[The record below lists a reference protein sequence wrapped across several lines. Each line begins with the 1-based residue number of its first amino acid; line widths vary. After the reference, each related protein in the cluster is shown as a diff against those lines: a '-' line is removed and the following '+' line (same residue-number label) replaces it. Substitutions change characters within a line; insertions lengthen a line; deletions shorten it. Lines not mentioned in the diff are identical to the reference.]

1 MKNPLQDKEFLYN
14 LNQDRHKEI
23 YAKIISLSFD
33 EKPLEQIEGRVTSGS
48 INIDGTSTVRR
59 TCNLTLIA
67 KDVNIT
73 DFYWGVSNKFTL
85 EIGLKNNINKE
96 YPNIIWFKQGIYVIT
111 SFNSS
116 LTNSNYTISIN
127 GKDKMCLLN
136 GEIGGSLPS
145 SIDFGKIDNYE
156 DTYTEVKIKDCTQY
170 VANKYY
176 IYEDGKYKI
185 SLNEFN
191 EKTKYYTK
199 DTLLKQDSLKLKD
212 IIKEAV
218 HEYGKELYHNI
229 IINDLD
235 NYGLELLEYRGDKP
249 LYLLYDEDAHIYT
262 QMVIDEDFPIY
273 IETSSE
279 KYDYEPVENL
289 SIETFYS
296 NPEEY
301 WVKSEESEDFY
312 YQVSQYNEELTYY
325 TRSYIAPTVDEE
337 AKQIK
342 DIPVFN
348 NAIDDFNDSRTIF
361 YLDTDILDEE
371 TGKRDK
377 SRWSAT
383 KVEYGATAGYR
394 TTDLTYPGDL
404 ISSVGESLTS
414 ILDKIKN
421 TIGAFEY
428 FYDIDGR
435 FIFQAKKIYS
445 QNSWN
450 TLVNADDNIFARDAV
465 EESPYSYSFEDVNLI
480 QQFQNTPAINNV
492 KNDYS
497 IWGTRKGISGA
508 EIPIHAR
515 YAIHNKPVYYH
526 SYDGNTYTT
535 LEMNEV
541 IKMPNRQKNPD
552 GLNDDWW
559 NIFDWAEYYK
569 ALTGEYPTS
578 YIGQYCKETTKL
590 DLNAI
595 FPPGYTWNINRP
607 VFLFDVNKDGTLG
620 YIGHNPIRDDQL
632 PENSCWHTYSYFL
645 DLSKNGNLAYIY
657 KPKIPTNVNINYK
670 KVDWR
675 EIIYQMALDYF
686 KHGQE
691 KDFLYN
697 VQNNN
702 LKMDGLSSY
711 YPEGETGYE
720 AFYTDIQGFWR
731 QLYDPNPDIIY
742 DTEGGY
748 YSEEKFYKVK
758 ELTNEELK
766 TSGDIY
772 YYYDSTLDEY
782 IIAKNLSYKQCTE
795 DSSFIASNTYYI
807 KKNQN
812 AYEKVENLTE
822 DIFNNNK
829 SNYYYQIDYYSK
841 NKELA
846 LGSSYRVKTVWNPF
860 KEKDTFTCD
869 YYLKGDTETDD
880 YSATKYYWNKN
891 VVLAPEQ
898 LNFWIDFYDGNDSL
912 MQYSIATI
920 GDRPKVV
927 NDSKITSIYFRNVP
941 QVIFTNGQ
949 DYNGLDIK
957 TGYTY
962 IWLDKSMQD
971 LFSISAQGKS
981 AEEEMNELFN
991 NYSYCSEGVTITAVP
1006 IYNLE
1011 PNTLIYIYNEENKIN
1026 GKYQVNRIT
1035 IPLNYNGM
1043 MSITATKIIEQ
1054 VY

>member
-96 YPNIIWFKQGIYVIT
+96 YPDIIWFKQGIYVIT

-145 SIDFGKIDNYE
+145 SIDFGKIDIYE
-156 DTYTEVKIKDCTQY
+156 DTYTEVQIKDYTQY

-176 IYEDGKYKI
+176 IYENGEYKL
-185 SLNEFN
+185 SLSEFN
-191 EKTKYYTK
+191 EKIKYYTK

-262 QMVIDEDFPIY
+262 QMVIDEDF
-273 IETSSE
+273 
-279 KYDYEPVENL
+279 
-289 SIETFYS
+289 SIGNGYTIS
-296 NPEEY
+296 TCP
-301 WVKSEESEDFY
+301 
-312 YQVSQYNEELTYY
+312 QY
-325 TRSYIAPTVDEE
+325 
-337 AKQIK
+337 
-342 DIPVFN
+342 N
-348 NAIDDFNDSRTIF
+348 NAIDSLNDGRYIF
-361 YLDTDILDEE
+361 TLED
-371 TGKRDK
+371 GKK
-377 SRWSAT
+377 YSAT

-394 TTDLTYPGDL
+394 TTDLIYPGDL

-450 TLVNADDNIFARDAV
+450 TLVNADNNIFARDAI

-497 IWGTRKGISGA
+497 IWGTRKGITGA

-526 SYDGNTYTT
+526 SYDGNIYTT

-541 IKMPNRQKNPD
+541 IKMPVRQKSPE
-552 GLNDDWW
+552 GLDDNWW

-620 YIGHNPIRDDQL
+620 YIGHNPIRDGQL

-645 DLSKNGNLAYIY
+645 DLATGGNLAYIY

-691 KDFLYN
+691 EDFLYQ

-748 YSEEKFYKVK
+748 YSEEK
-758 ELTNEELK
+758 
-766 TSGDIY
+766 
-772 YYYDSTLDEY
+772 EY
-782 IIAKNLSYKQCTE
+782 E
-795 DSSFIASNTYYI
+795 PDGVTYRI
-807 KKNQN
+807 
-812 AYEKVENLTE
+812 
-822 DIFNNNK
+822 
-829 SNYYYQIDYYSK
+829 
-841 NKELA
+841 
-846 LGSSYRVKTVWNPF
+846 KTVWNPF

-869 YYLKGDTETDD
+869 YYLKGENETDD

-912 MQYSIATI
+912 MQYSIAAI

-941 QVIFTNGQ
+941 QVIFTTGQ

>member
-1 MKNPLQDKEFLYN
+1 MKNPLQDKDFLYN
-14 LNQDRHKEI
+14 LNQDRYKEI

-33 EKPLEQIEGRVTSGS
+33 EKPLEQIEGRVSSGS

-85 EIGLKNNINKE
+85 EIGLKNNINKD

-145 SIDFGKIDNYE
+145 SIDFGKIDIYE
-156 DTYTEVKIKDCTQY
+156 DTYSEVQIKDYTQY

-176 IYEDGKYKI
+176 IYENGEYKI

-191 EKTKYYTK
+191 ENIKYYTK
-199 DTLLKQDSLKLKD
+199 DILLKQDSLKLKD

-229 IINDLD
+229 VINDLD

-249 LYLLYDEDAHIYT
+249 LYLLYDETAQIYT
-262 QMVIDEDFPIY
+262 QMVIDEDF
-273 IETSSE
+273 
-279 KYDYEPVENL
+279 
-289 SIETFYS
+289 SIGNGYTIS
-296 NPEEY
+296 TCP
-301 WVKSEESEDFY
+301 
-312 YQVSQYNEELTYY
+312 QY
-325 TRSYIAPTVDEE
+325 
-337 AKQIK
+337 
-342 DIPVFN
+342 N
-348 NAIDDFNDSRTIF
+348 NAIDSLNDGRYIF
-361 YLDTDILDEE
+361 TLED
-371 TGKRDK
+371 GKK
-377 SRWSAT
+377 YSAT
-383 KVEYGATAGYR
+383 KVEYGTTAGYR
-394 TTDLTYPGDL
+394 TTDLVYPGDL

-450 TLVNADDNIFARDAV
+450 TLVNADNNIFARDAV

-497 IWGTRKGISGA
+497 IWGTRKSITGA

-515 YAIHNKPVYYH
+515 YAIHNKPIYYH
-526 SYDGNTYTT
+526 SYDGNIYTT
-535 LEMNEV
+535 LEMNE
-541 IKMPNRQKNPD
+541 I
-552 GLNDDWW
+552 
-559 NIFDWAEYYK
+559 I
-569 ALTGEYPTS
+569 
-578 YIGQYCKETTKL
+578 
-590 DLNAI
+590 
-595 FPPGYTWNINRP
+595 
-607 VFLFDVNKDGTLG
+607 
-620 YIGHNPIRDDQL
+620 
-632 PENSCWHTYSYFL
+632 
-645 DLSKNGNLAYIY
+645 
-657 KPKIPTNVNINYK
+657 KIPDIDVHYK

-691 KDFLYN
+691 EDFLYN
-697 VQNNN
+697 IQNNN
-702 LKMDGLSSY
+702 LKTDGLSSY

-748 YSEEKFYKVK
+748 YSEEK
-758 ELTNEELK
+758 
-766 TSGDIY
+766 
-772 YYYDSTLDEY
+772 EY
-782 IIAKNLSYKQCTE
+782 EPDGI
-795 DSSFIASNTYYI
+795 TYRI
-807 KKNQN
+807 
-812 AYEKVENLTE
+812 
-822 DIFNNNK
+822 
-829 SNYYYQIDYYSK
+829 
-841 NKELA
+841 
-846 LGSSYRVKTVWNPF
+846 KTVWNPF

-869 YYLKGDTETDD
+869 YYLKGENETDD

-912 MQYSIATI
+912 MQYSIAAI

-949 DYNGLDIK
+949 DYNSLDIK

-991 NYSYCSEGVTITAVP
+991 NYSYCSESVTITAVP
-1006 IYNLE
+1006 IYHLE
-1011 PNTLIYIYNEENKIN
+1011 PNTLVYIYNEENKIN

>member
-1 MKNPLQDKEFLYN
+1 MKNPLQDKDFLYN

-33 EKPLEQIEGRVTSGS
+33 ENPLEQIEGRVTSGS

-116 LTNSNYTISIN
+116 LTNNNYTISIN

-145 SIDFGKIDNYE
+145 SIDFGKIDVYE
-156 DTYTEVKIKDCTQY
+156 DTYTEVQIKDYTQY

-176 IYEDGKYKI
+176 IYENGEYKI
-185 SLNEFN
+185 SLSEFN

-199 DTLLKQDSLKLKD
+199 DVLLKQDSLKLKD

-249 LYLLYDEDAHIYT
+249 LYLLYDEDAQIYT
-262 QMVIDEDFPIY
+262 QMIIDENF
-273 IETSSE
+273 
-279 KYDYEPVENL
+279 
-289 SIETFYS
+289 SIGNGYTIS
-296 NPEEY
+296 TCP
-301 WVKSEESEDFY
+301 
-312 YQVSQYNEELTYY
+312 QY
-325 TRSYIAPTVDEE
+325 
-337 AKQIK
+337 
-342 DIPVFN
+342 N
-348 NAIDDFNDSRTIF
+348 NAIDSLNDGRYIF
-361 YLDTDILDEE
+361 TLED
-371 TGKRDK
+371 GKDY
-377 SRWSAT
+377 SAT
-383 KVEYGATAGYR
+383 KVEYGTTAGYR
-394 TTDLTYPGDL
+394 TTDLVYPGDL

-450 TLVNADDNIFARDAV
+450 TLVNEDNNIFARDAV

-480 QQFQNTPAINNV
+480 QQFQNTPAINNI

-497 IWGTRKGISGA
+497 IWGTRKGVSGA

-541 IKMPNRQKNPD
+541 IKMPNRQKNPN
-552 GLNDDWW
+552 GLNNDWW

-569 ALTGEYPTS
+569 ALTGEYPTGS
-578 YIGQYCKETTKL
+578 IGRYCKETTKL
-590 DLNAI
+590 DLNSI
-595 FPPGYTWNINRP
+595 FPPGSWWNMDRP

-620 YIGHNPIRDDQL
+620 FVGHNPISDLWL
-632 PENSCWHTYSYFL
+632 PEQSCGHTYSYFL
-645 DLSKNGNLAYIY
+645 DLAKDGNLAYIY
-657 KPKIPTNVNINYK
+657 KPKIPTDVNINYK

-691 KDFLYN
+691 EDFLYQ

-731 QLYDPNPDIIY
+731 QLYNPNPDIIH

-748 YSEEKFYKVK
+748 YSEEK
-758 ELTNEELK
+758 
-766 TSGDIY
+766 
-772 YYYDSTLDEY
+772 EY
-782 IIAKNLSYKQCTE
+782 EPDGIT
-795 DSSFIASNTYYI
+795 
-807 KKNQN
+807 
-812 AYEKVENLTE
+812 
-822 DIFNNNK
+822 
-829 SNYYYQIDYYSK
+829 
-841 NKELA
+841 
-846 LGSSYRVKTVWNPF
+846 YRVKTVWNPF

-880 YSATKYYWNKN
+880 YSAVKYYWNKN
-891 VVLAPEQ
+891 VILAPEQ

-912 MQYSIATI
+912 MQYSIAAI

-941 QVIFTNGQ
+941 QVIFTNGK

-1011 PNTLIYIYNEENKIN
+1011 PNTLVYIYNEENKIN

>member
-1 MKNPLQDKEFLYN
+1 MKNPFQDKEFLYN

-85 EIGLKNNINKE
+85 EIGLKNNINEE

-145 SIDFGKIDNYE
+145 SIDFGKIDIYE
-156 DTYTEVKIKDCTQY
+156 DTYTEVQIKDYTQY

-176 IYEDGKYKI
+176 IYENGEYKI
-185 SLNEFN
+185 SLNQFN

-199 DTLLKQDSLKLKD
+199 DILLKQDSLKLKD

-229 IINDLD
+229 VINDLD

-249 LYLLYDEDAHIYT
+249 LYLLYDEAAQIYT
-262 QMVIDEDFPIY
+262 QMVIDEDF
-273 IETSSE
+273 
-279 KYDYEPVENL
+279 
-289 SIETFYS
+289 SIGNGYTIS
-296 NPEEY
+296 TCP
-301 WVKSEESEDFY
+301 
-312 YQVSQYNEELTYY
+312 QY
-325 TRSYIAPTVDEE
+325 
-337 AKQIK
+337 
-342 DIPVFN
+342 N
-348 NAIDDFNDSRTIF
+348 NAIDSLNDGRYIF
-361 YLDTDILDEE
+361 TLED
-371 TGKRDK
+371 GKK
-377 SRWSAT
+377 YSAT

-421 TIGAFEY
+421 IIGAFEY

-450 TLVNADDNIFARDAV
+450 TLVNTDDNIFARDV
-465 EESPYSYSFEDVNLI
+465 IEESPYSYSFEDVNLI

-492 KNDYS
+492 RNDYS
-497 IWGTRKGISGA
+497 IWGTRKGVTGA

-526 SYDGNTYTT
+526 GYDGNTYTT

-541 IKMPNRQKNPD
+541 IKMPSRQKNPD

-569 ALTGEYPTS
+569 ALTGEYPAGH
-578 YIGQYCKETTKL
+578 IGQYCKETTKL

-595 FPPGYTWNINRP
+595 FPPGNRWDINRP

-620 YIGHNPIRDDQL
+620 YIGHNPWEDGRL
-632 PENSCWHTYSYFL
+632 PEDSCWHLYSYFL
-645 DLSKNGNLAYIY
+645 DLAKDGNLAYIY
-657 KPKIPTNVNINYK
+657 KPKIPAYVNINYK

-691 KDFLYN
+691 EDFLYQ

-731 QLYDPNPDIIY
+731 QLYDPNPEIIY

-822 DIFNNNK
+822 DIFNTNK
-829 SNYYYQIDYYSK
+829 TNYYYQIDYYTK
-841 NKELA
+841 DKTLA
-846 LGSSYRVKTVWNPF
+846 LDNSYHIKEVWNPF

-869 YYLKGDTETDD
+869 YYLKGENETDD
-880 YSATKYYWNKN
+880 YSAVKYYWNKN

-912 MQYSIATI
+912 MQYSIAAI

-1011 PNTLIYIYNEENKIN
+1011 PNTLVYIYNEENKIN

>member
-1 MKNPLQDKEFLYN
+1 MKNPFQDKEFLYN

-33 EKPLEQIEGRVTSGS
+33 EKPQEQIEGRVTSGS

-96 YPNIIWFKQGIYVIT
+96 YPTIIWFKQGIYVIT

-145 SIDFGKIDNYE
+145 SIDFGKIDIYE
-156 DTYTEVKIKDCTQY
+156 DTYTEVQIKDYTQY

-176 IYEDGKYKI
+176 IYENGEYKI
-185 SLNEFN
+185 SLSQFN

-199 DTLLKQDSLKLKD
+199 DVLLRQDSLKLKD

-249 LYLLYDEDAHIYT
+249 LYLLYDEAAQIYT
-262 QMVIDEDFPIY
+262 QMIIDEDF
-273 IETSSE
+273 
-279 KYDYEPVENL
+279 
-289 SIETFYS
+289 SIGNGYTIS
-296 NPEEY
+296 TCP
-301 WVKSEESEDFY
+301 
-312 YQVSQYNEELTYY
+312 QY
-325 TRSYIAPTVDEE
+325 
-337 AKQIK
+337 
-342 DIPVFN
+342 N
-348 NAIDDFNDSRTIF
+348 NAIDTLNDGRYIF
-361 YLDTDILDEE
+361 TLED
-371 TGKRDK
+371 GKEY
-377 SRWSAT
+377 SAT

-394 TTDLTYPGDL
+394 TTDLIYPGDL

-620 YIGHNPIRDDQL
+620 YIGHNPIRDGQL

-645 DLSKNGNLAYIY
+645 DLATGGNLAYIY

-691 KDFLYN
+691 EDFLYK
-697 VQNNN
+697 VQTNN

-748 YSEEKFYKVK
+748 YSEEK
-758 ELTNEELK
+758 
-766 TSGDIY
+766 
-772 YYYDSTLDEY
+772 EY
-782 IIAKNLSYKQCTE
+782 E
-795 DSSFIASNTYYI
+795 PDGVTYRI
-807 KKNQN
+807 
-812 AYEKVENLTE
+812 
-822 DIFNNNK
+822 
-829 SNYYYQIDYYSK
+829 
-841 NKELA
+841 
-846 LGSSYRVKTVWNPF
+846 KTVWNPF

-880 YSATKYYWNKN
+880 YSTTKYYWNKN

-912 MQYSIATI
+912 MQYSIAAI

-1011 PNTLIYIYNEENKIN
+1011 PNTLVYIYNEENKIN

>member
-1 MKNPLQDKEFLYN
+1 MKNPFQDKEFLYN

-23 YAKIISLSFD
+23 YAKVISLSFD

-48 INIDGTSTVRR
+48 INIDGTSTIRR

-145 SIDFGKIDNYE
+145 SIDFGKIDVYE
-156 DTYTEVKIKDCTQY
+156 DTYSEVQIKDYTQY

-176 IYEDGKYKI
+176 IYENGEYKI

-199 DTLLKQDSLKLKD
+199 DILLKQDSLKLKD

-249 LYLLYDEDAHIYT
+249 LYLLYDEAAQIYT
-262 QMVIDEDFPIY
+262 QMVIDEDF
-273 IETSSE
+273 
-279 KYDYEPVENL
+279 
-289 SIETFYS
+289 SIGNGYTIS
-296 NPEEY
+296 TCP
-301 WVKSEESEDFY
+301 
-312 YQVSQYNEELTYY
+312 QY
-325 TRSYIAPTVDEE
+325 
-337 AKQIK
+337 
-342 DIPVFN
+342 N
-348 NAIDDFNDSRTIF
+348 NAIDSLNDGRYIF
-361 YLDTDILDEE
+361 TLED
-371 TGKRDK
+371 GKQY
-377 SRWSAT
+377 SAT

-450 TLVNADDNIFARDAV
+450 TLVNADDNIFARDAI

-497 IWGTRKGISGA
+497 IWGTRKGITGA

-526 SYDGNTYTT
+526 SYDGNIYTT

-541 IKMPNRQKNPD
+541 IKMPVRQKNPE
-552 GLNDDWW
+552 GLDDNWW

-569 ALTGEYPTS
+569 VLTGDYPADH
-578 YIGQYCKETTKL
+578 IGQYCKETTKL

-595 FPPGYTWNINRP
+595 FPPGNKWNVDRP
-607 VFLFDVNKDGTLG
+607 VFLFDVNKGGTLG
-620 YIGHNPIRDDQL
+620 YIGHNPSRDGQL
-632 PENSCWHTYSYFL
+632 PEDSCWHTYSYFL
-645 DLSKNGNLAYIY
+645 NLAKKGNLAYIY

-691 KDFLYN
+691 EDFLYR

-748 YSEEKFYKVK
+748 YSEEKEYEPDGVTYK
-758 ELTNEELK
+758 
-766 TSGDIY
+766 I
-772 YYYDSTLDEY
+772 
-782 IIAKNLSYKQCTE
+782 
-795 DSSFIASNTYYI
+795 
-807 KKNQN
+807 
-812 AYEKVENLTE
+812 
-822 DIFNNNK
+822 
-829 SNYYYQIDYYSK
+829 
-841 NKELA
+841 
-846 LGSSYRVKTVWNPF
+846 KTVWNPF
-860 KEKDTFTCD
+860 REKDTFTCD
-869 YYLKGDTETDD
+869 YYLKGENETDD

-912 MQYSIATI
+912 MQYSIAAI

-1011 PNTLIYIYNEENKIN
+1011 PNTLVYIYNEENKIN

>member
-136 GEIGGSLPS
+136 GEIGGNLPS
-145 SIDFGKIDNYE
+145 SIDFGKIDIYE
-156 DTYTEVKIKDCTQY
+156 DTYSEAKIKDYTQY

-176 IYEDGKYKI
+176 IYENGEYKI
-185 SLNEFN
+185 SLSEFN
-191 EKTKYYTK
+191 EKIKYYTK

-279 KYDYEPVENL
+279 KYKYEPIEDL
-289 SIETFYS
+289 SMETFYS

-301 WVKSEESEDFY
+301 WVKSEESKDFY
-312 YQVSQYNEELTYY
+312 YQISQYNEELTYY
-325 TRSYIAPTVDEE
+325 IRSYIAPTVSEE

-348 NAIDDFNDSRTIF
+348 NAINDFNDFRTIF

-450 TLVNADDNIFARDAV
+450 TLVNADNNIFARDAI

-497 IWGTRKGISGA
+497 IWGTRKGITGA

-541 IKMPNRQKNPD
+541 IKMPVRQKNPE

-569 ALTGEYPTS
+569 TLTGEYPAS

-595 FPPGYTWNINRP
+595 FPPGNKWDINRP

-620 YIGHNPIRDDQL
+620 YVGHNPLEDGRL
-632 PENSCWHTYSYFL
+632 PEDSCQHLYSYFL
-645 DLSKNGNLAYIY
+645 DLAKNGNLAYIY
-657 KPKIPTNVNINYK
+657 KPKIPAYVNINYK

-691 KDFLYN
+691 EDFLYK
-697 VQNNN
+697 VQTNN

-731 QLYDPNPDIIY
+731 QLYNPNPDIIY

-748 YSEEKFYKVK
+748 YSEEK
-758 ELTNEELK
+758 
-766 TSGDIY
+766 
-772 YYYDSTLDEY
+772 EY
-782 IIAKNLSYKQCTE
+782 E
-795 DSSFIASNTYYI
+795 PDGVTYRI
-807 KKNQN
+807 
-812 AYEKVENLTE
+812 
-822 DIFNNNK
+822 
-829 SNYYYQIDYYSK
+829 
-841 NKELA
+841 
-846 LGSSYRVKTVWNPF
+846 KTVWNPF

-869 YYLKGDTETDD
+869 YYLKGENETDD

-912 MQYSIATI
+912 MQYSIAAI

-1011 PNTLIYIYNEENKIN
+1011 PNTLVYIYNEENKIN

>member
-1 MKNPLQDKEFLYN
+1 MKNPFQDKEFLYN

-33 EKPLEQIEGRVTSGS
+33 EKPQEQIEGRVTSGS

-145 SIDFGKIDNYE
+145 SIDFGKIDIYE
-156 DTYTEVKIKDCTQY
+156 DTYTEVQIKDYTQY

-176 IYEDGKYKI
+176 IYENGEYEI

-199 DTLLKQDSLKLKD
+199 DVLLKQDSLKLKD

-249 LYLLYDEDAHIYT
+249 LYLLYDEAAQIYT
-262 QMVIDEDFPIY
+262 QMVIDENF
-273 IETSSE
+273 
-279 KYDYEPVENL
+279 
-289 SIETFYS
+289 SIGNGYTIS
-296 NPEEY
+296 TCP
-301 WVKSEESEDFY
+301 
-312 YQVSQYNEELTYY
+312 QY
-325 TRSYIAPTVDEE
+325 
-337 AKQIK
+337 
-342 DIPVFN
+342 N
-348 NAIDDFNDSRTIF
+348 NAIDTLNDGRYIF
-361 YLDTDILDEE
+361 TLED
-371 TGKRDK
+371 GKEY
-377 SRWSAT
+377 SAT

-691 KDFLYN
+691 EDFLYQ

-748 YSEEKFYKVK
+748 YSEEK
-758 ELTNEELK
+758 
-766 TSGDIY
+766 
-772 YYYDSTLDEY
+772 EY
-782 IIAKNLSYKQCTE
+782 E
-795 DSSFIASNTYYI
+795 PDGVTYRI
-807 KKNQN
+807 
-812 AYEKVENLTE
+812 
-822 DIFNNNK
+822 
-829 SNYYYQIDYYSK
+829 
-841 NKELA
+841 
-846 LGSSYRVKTVWNPF
+846 KTVWNPF

-880 YSATKYYWNKN
+880 YSAVKYYWNKN

-912 MQYSIATI
+912 MQYSIAAI

>member
-145 SIDFGKIDNYE
+145 SIDFGKIDIYE
-156 DTYTEVKIKDCTQY
+156 DTYTEVQIKDYTQY

-176 IYEDGKYKI
+176 IYENGEYKL
-185 SLNEFN
+185 SLSEFN
-191 EKTKYYTK
+191 EKIKYYTK

-262 QMVIDEDFPIY
+262 QMVIDEDF
-273 IETSSE
+273 
-279 KYDYEPVENL
+279 
-289 SIETFYS
+289 SIGNGYTIS
-296 NPEEY
+296 TCP
-301 WVKSEESEDFY
+301 
-312 YQVSQYNEELTYY
+312 QY
-325 TRSYIAPTVDEE
+325 
-337 AKQIK
+337 
-342 DIPVFN
+342 N
-348 NAIDDFNDSRTIF
+348 NAIDSLNDGRYIF
-361 YLDTDILDEE
+361 TLED
-371 TGKRDK
+371 GKK
-377 SRWSAT
+377 YSAT

-394 TTDLTYPGDL
+394 TTDLIYPGDL

-620 YIGHNPIRDDQL
+620 YIGHNPIRDGQL

-645 DLSKNGNLAYIY
+645 DLATGGNLAYIY

-691 KDFLYN
+691 EDFLYN

-731 QLYDPNPDIIY
+731 QLYDPNPNIIY

-748 YSEEKFYKVK
+748 YSEEK
-758 ELTNEELK
+758 
-766 TSGDIY
+766 
-772 YYYDSTLDEY
+772 EY
-782 IIAKNLSYKQCTE
+782 E
-795 DSSFIASNTYYI
+795 PDGVTYRI
-807 KKNQN
+807 
-812 AYEKVENLTE
+812 
-822 DIFNNNK
+822 
-829 SNYYYQIDYYSK
+829 
-841 NKELA
+841 
-846 LGSSYRVKTVWNPF
+846 KTVWNPF

-880 YSATKYYWNKN
+880 YSAVKYYWNKN

-912 MQYSIATI
+912 MQYSIAAI

>member
-1 MKNPLQDKEFLYN
+1 MKNPFQDKDFLYN

-33 EKPLEQIEGRVTSGS
+33 EKPQEQIEGRVTSGS

-136 GEIGGSLPS
+136 GEIGGNLPS
-145 SIDFGKIDNYE
+145 SIDFGKIDIYE
-156 DTYTEVKIKDCTQY
+156 DTYSETKIKDYTQY

-176 IYEDGKYKI
+176 IYENGEYKI
-185 SLNEFN
+185 SLSEFN

-249 LYLLYDEDAHIYT
+249 LYLLYDEDAQIYT
-262 QMVIDEDFPIY
+262 QMVIDEDFSIY
-273 IETSSE
+273 IETSPE
-279 KYDYEPVENL
+279 NYNYEPLENL
-289 SIETFYS
+289 SMETFYS

-301 WVKSEESEDFY
+301 WIKSEELEDFY
-312 YQVSQYNEELTYY
+312 YQIDQYNEELTYY
-325 TRSYIAPTVDEE
+325 TRSYIAPTIDEE
-337 AKQIK
+337 PKQIK

-348 NAIDDFNDSRTIF
+348 NAINDFNDSRTIF
-361 YLDTDILDEE
+361 YLDSDILDEE

-377 SRWSAT
+377 ARWSAT
-383 KVEYGATAGYR
+383 KVEYGTTAGYR

-450 TLVNADDNIFARDAV
+450 TLVNADDNIFARDAI

-497 IWGTRKGISGA
+497 IWGTRKGITGA

-541 IKMPNRQKNPD
+541 IKMPVRQKNPE

-569 ALTGEYPTS
+569 TLTGEYPAS

-595 FPPGYTWNINRP
+595 FPPGNKWDINRP

-620 YIGHNPIRDDQL
+620 YVGHNPWEDGQL
-632 PENSCWHTYSYFL
+632 PEDSCWHLYSYFL
-645 DLSKNGNLAYIY
+645 DLAKNGNLAYIY
-657 KPKIPTNVNINYK
+657 KPKIPAYANIN
-670 KVDWR
+670 
-675 EIIYQMALDYF
+675 
-686 KHGQE
+686 
-691 KDFLYN
+691 
-697 VQNNN
+697 
-702 LKMDGLSSY
+702 
-711 YPEGETGYE
+711 
-720 AFYTDIQGFWR
+720 
-731 QLYDPNPDIIY
+731 
-742 DTEGGY
+742 
-748 YSEEKFYKVK
+748 
-758 ELTNEELK
+758 
-766 TSGDIY
+766 
-772 YYYDSTLDEY
+772 
-782 IIAKNLSYKQCTE
+782 
-795 DSSFIASNTYYI
+795 
-807 KKNQN
+807 
-812 AYEKVENLTE
+812 
-822 DIFNNNK
+822 
-829 SNYYYQIDYYSK
+829 
-841 NKELA
+841 
-846 LGSSYRVKTVWNPF
+846 
-860 KEKDTFTCD
+860 
-869 YYLKGDTETDD
+869 
-880 YSATKYYWNKN
+880 
-891 VVLAPEQ
+891 
-898 LNFWIDFYDGNDSL
+898 
-912 MQYSIATI
+912 
-920 GDRPKVV
+920 
-927 NDSKITSIYFRNVP
+927 
-941 QVIFTNGQ
+941 
-949 DYNGLDIK
+949 
-957 TGYTY
+957 
-962 IWLDKSMQD
+962 
-971 LFSISAQGKS
+971 
-981 AEEEMNELFN
+981 
-991 NYSYCSEGVTITAVP
+991 
-1006 IYNLE
+1006 
-1011 PNTLIYIYNEENKIN
+1011 
-1026 GKYQVNRIT
+1026 
-1035 IPLNYNGM
+1035 
-1043 MSITATKIIEQ
+1043 
-1054 VY
+1054 

>member
-1 MKNPLQDKEFLYN
+1 MKNPFQDKEFLYN

-33 EKPLEQIEGRVTSGS
+33 EKPQEQIEGRVSSGS

-85 EIGLKNNINKE
+85 EIGLKNNINKD
-96 YPNIIWFKQGIYVIT
+96 YPDIIWFKQGIYVIT

-145 SIDFGKIDNYE
+145 SIDFGKIDIYE
-156 DTYTEVKIKDCTQY
+156 DTYTEVQIKDYTQY

-176 IYEDGKYKI
+176 IYENGEYKL

-199 DTLLKQDSLKLKD
+199 DILLRQDSLKLKD

-249 LYLLYDEDAHIYT
+249 LYLLYDEAAQIYT
-262 QMVIDEDFPIY
+262 QMVIDEDF
-273 IETSSE
+273 
-279 KYDYEPVENL
+279 
-289 SIETFYS
+289 SIGDGYTIS
-296 NPEEY
+296 TCP
-301 WVKSEESEDFY
+301 
-312 YQVSQYNEELTYY
+312 QY
-325 TRSYIAPTVDEE
+325 
-337 AKQIK
+337 
-342 DIPVFN
+342 N
-348 NAIDDFNDSRTIF
+348 NAIDSLNDGRYIF
-361 YLDTDILDEE
+361 TLED
-371 TGKRDK
+371 GKEY
-377 SRWSAT
+377 SAT

-450 TLVNADDNIFARDAV
+450 TLVNADNNIFARDAI

-497 IWGTRKGISGA
+497 IWGTRKGITGA

-526 SYDGNTYTT
+526 SYDGNIYTT

-541 IKMPNRQKNPD
+541 IKMPVRQKNPE
-552 GLNDDWW
+552 GLDDNWW

-569 ALTGEYPTS
+569 VLTGDYPADH
-578 YIGQYCKETTKL
+578 IGQYCKETTKL

-645 DLSKNGNLAYIY
+645 DLATGGNLAYIY

-691 KDFLYN
+691 EDFLYQ

-748 YSEEKFYKVK
+748 YSEEK
-758 ELTNEELK
+758 
-766 TSGDIY
+766 
-772 YYYDSTLDEY
+772 EY
-782 IIAKNLSYKQCTE
+782 E
-795 DSSFIASNTYYI
+795 PDGVTYRI
-807 KKNQN
+807 
-812 AYEKVENLTE
+812 
-822 DIFNNNK
+822 
-829 SNYYYQIDYYSK
+829 
-841 NKELA
+841 
-846 LGSSYRVKTVWNPF
+846 KTVWNPF

-869 YYLKGDTETDD
+869 YYLKGENETDD

-912 MQYSIATI
+912 MQYSIAAI

>member
-1 MKNPLQDKEFLYN
+1 MKNPLQDKDFLYN
-14 LNQDRHKEI
+14 LNQDRYKEI

-33 EKPLEQIEGRVTSGS
+33 EKPLEQIEGRVSSGS

-85 EIGLKNNINKE
+85 EIGLKNNINKD

-145 SIDFGKIDNYE
+145 SIDFGKIDIYE
-156 DTYTEVKIKDCTQY
+156 DTYSEVQIKDYTQY

-176 IYEDGKYKI
+176 IYENGEYKI

-191 EKTKYYTK
+191 ENIKYYTK
-199 DTLLKQDSLKLKD
+199 DILLKQDSLKLKD

-229 IINDLD
+229 VINDLD

-249 LYLLYDEDAHIYT
+249 LYLLYDETAQIYT
-262 QMVIDEDFPIY
+262 QMVIDEDF
-273 IETSSE
+273 
-279 KYDYEPVENL
+279 
-289 SIETFYS
+289 SIGNGYTIS
-296 NPEEY
+296 TCP
-301 WVKSEESEDFY
+301 
-312 YQVSQYNEELTYY
+312 QY
-325 TRSYIAPTVDEE
+325 
-337 AKQIK
+337 
-342 DIPVFN
+342 N
-348 NAIDDFNDSRTIF
+348 NAIDSLNDGRYIF
-361 YLDTDILDEE
+361 TLED
-371 TGKRDK
+371 GKK
-377 SRWSAT
+377 YSAT
-383 KVEYGATAGYR
+383 KVEYGTTAGYR
-394 TTDLTYPGDL
+394 TTDLVYPGDL

-450 TLVNADDNIFARDAV
+450 TLVNADNNIFARDAV

-497 IWGTRKGISGA
+497 IWGTRKSITGA

-515 YAIHNKPVYYH
+515 YAIHNKPIYYH
-526 SYDGNTYTT
+526 SYDGNIYTT
-535 LEMNEV
+535 LEMNE
-541 IKMPNRQKNPD
+541 I
-552 GLNDDWW
+552 
-559 NIFDWAEYYK
+559 I
-569 ALTGEYPTS
+569 
-578 YIGQYCKETTKL
+578 
-590 DLNAI
+590 
-595 FPPGYTWNINRP
+595 
-607 VFLFDVNKDGTLG
+607 
-620 YIGHNPIRDDQL
+620 
-632 PENSCWHTYSYFL
+632 
-645 DLSKNGNLAYIY
+645 
-657 KPKIPTNVNINYK
+657 KIPDIDVHYK

-691 KDFLYN
+691 EDFLYN

-702 LKMDGLSSY
+702 LKTDGLSSY

-748 YSEEKFYKVK
+748 YSEEK
-758 ELTNEELK
+758 
-766 TSGDIY
+766 
-772 YYYDSTLDEY
+772 EY
-782 IIAKNLSYKQCTE
+782 EPDGI
-795 DSSFIASNTYYI
+795 TYRI
-807 KKNQN
+807 
-812 AYEKVENLTE
+812 
-822 DIFNNNK
+822 
-829 SNYYYQIDYYSK
+829 
-841 NKELA
+841 
-846 LGSSYRVKTVWNPF
+846 KTVWNPF
-860 KEKDTFTCD
+860 REKDTFTCD
-869 YYLKGDTETDD
+869 YYLKGENETDD

-912 MQYSIATI
+912 MQYSIAAI

-1011 PNTLIYIYNEENKIN
+1011 PNTLVYIYNEENKIN

-1043 MSITATKIIEQ
+1043 MSITATKIMEQ
-1054 VY
+1054 IY

>member
-145 SIDFGKIDNYE
+145 SIDFGKIDIYE
-156 DTYTEVKIKDCTQY
+156 DTYTEVQIKDYTQY

-176 IYEDGKYKI
+176 IYENGEYKL
-185 SLNEFN
+185 SLSEFN

-199 DTLLKQDSLKLKD
+199 DILLRQDSLKLKD

-249 LYLLYDEDAHIYT
+249 LYLLYDEAAQIYT
-262 QMVIDEDFPIY
+262 QMIIDEDF
-273 IETSSE
+273 
-279 KYDYEPVENL
+279 
-289 SIETFYS
+289 SIGNGYTIS
-296 NPEEY
+296 TCP
-301 WVKSEESEDFY
+301 
-312 YQVSQYNEELTYY
+312 QY
-325 TRSYIAPTVDEE
+325 
-337 AKQIK
+337 
-342 DIPVFN
+342 N
-348 NAIDDFNDSRTIF
+348 NAIDTLNDGRYIF
-361 YLDTDILDEE
+361 TLED
-371 TGKRDK
+371 GKEY
-377 SRWSAT
+377 SAT

-394 TTDLTYPGDL
+394 TTDLIYPGDL

-595 FPPGYTWNINRP
+595 FPTGYTWNINRP

-620 YIGHNPIRDDQL
+620 YIGHNPIRDNQL

-645 DLSKNGNLAYIY
+645 DLATGGNLAYIY

-691 KDFLYN
+691 EDFLYK
-697 VQNNN
+697 VQTNN

-748 YSEEKFYKVK
+748 YSEEK
-758 ELTNEELK
+758 
-766 TSGDIY
+766 
-772 YYYDSTLDEY
+772 EY
-782 IIAKNLSYKQCTE
+782 E
-795 DSSFIASNTYYI
+795 PDGVTYRI
-807 KKNQN
+807 
-812 AYEKVENLTE
+812 
-822 DIFNNNK
+822 
-829 SNYYYQIDYYSK
+829 
-841 NKELA
+841 
-846 LGSSYRVKTVWNPF
+846 KTVWNPF

-912 MQYSIATI
+912 MQYSIAAI

>member
-145 SIDFGKIDNYE
+145 SIDFGKIDIYE
-156 DTYTEVKIKDCTQY
+156 DTYTEVQIKDYTQY
-170 VANKYY
+170 IANKYY
-176 IYEDGKYKI
+176 IYENGEYKL
-185 SLNEFN
+185 SLSEFN

-199 DTLLKQDSLKLKD
+199 DVLLRQDSLKLKD

-262 QMVIDEDFPIY
+262 QMVIDEDF
-273 IETSSE
+273 
-279 KYDYEPVENL
+279 
-289 SIETFYS
+289 SIGNGYTIS
-296 NPEEY
+296 TCP
-301 WVKSEESEDFY
+301 
-312 YQVSQYNEELTYY
+312 QY
-325 TRSYIAPTVDEE
+325 
-337 AKQIK
+337 
-342 DIPVFN
+342 N
-348 NAIDDFNDSRTIF
+348 NAIDTLNDGRYIF
-361 YLDTDILDEE
+361 TLED
-371 TGKRDK
+371 GKDY
-377 SRWSAT
+377 SAT

-394 TTDLTYPGDL
+394 TTDLVYPGDL
-404 ISSVGESLTS
+404 ISSAGESLTS

-450 TLVNADDNIFARDAV
+450 TLVNEDNNIFARDAV

-569 ALTGEYPTS
+569 ALTGEYPAS

-620 YIGHNPIRDDQL
+620 YIGHNPIRDNQL

-645 DLSKNGNLAYIY
+645 DLATGGNLAYIY

-691 KDFLYN
+691 EDFLYK
-697 VQNNN
+697 VQTNN

-748 YSEEKFYKVK
+748 YSEEK
-758 ELTNEELK
+758 
-766 TSGDIY
+766 
-772 YYYDSTLDEY
+772 EY
-782 IIAKNLSYKQCTE
+782 E
-795 DSSFIASNTYYI
+795 PDGVTYRI
-807 KKNQN
+807 
-812 AYEKVENLTE
+812 
-822 DIFNNNK
+822 
-829 SNYYYQIDYYSK
+829 
-841 NKELA
+841 
-846 LGSSYRVKTVWNPF
+846 KTVWNPF

-912 MQYSIATI
+912 MQYSIAAI

>member
-145 SIDFGKIDNYE
+145 SIDFGKIDIYE
-156 DTYTEVKIKDCTQY
+156 DTYSEVQIKDYTQY

-176 IYEDGKYKI
+176 IYENGEYKI
-185 SLNEFN
+185 SLSEFN

-199 DTLLKQDSLKLKD
+199 DVLLRQDSLKLKD

-249 LYLLYDEDAHIYT
+249 LYLLYDEAAQIYT
-262 QMVIDEDFPIY
+262 QMVIDEDF
-273 IETSSE
+273 
-279 KYDYEPVENL
+279 
-289 SIETFYS
+289 SIGNGYTIS
-296 NPEEY
+296 TCP
-301 WVKSEESEDFY
+301 
-312 YQVSQYNEELTYY
+312 QY
-325 TRSYIAPTVDEE
+325 
-337 AKQIK
+337 
-342 DIPVFN
+342 N
-348 NAIDDFNDSRTIF
+348 NAIDSLNDGRYIF
-361 YLDTDILDEE
+361 TLED
-371 TGKRDK
+371 GKK
-377 SRWSAT
+377 YSAT

-394 TTDLTYPGDL
+394 TTDLIYPGDL

-450 TLVNADDNIFARDAV
+450 TLVNEDNNIFARDAV

-497 IWGTRKGISGA
+497 IWGTRKGITGA

-526 SYDGNTYTT
+526 SYDGNIYTT

-541 IKMPNRQKNPD
+541 IKMPVRQKNPE
-552 GLNDDWW
+552 GLDDNWW

-569 ALTGEYPTS
+569 VLTGDYPADH
-578 YIGQYCKETTKL
+578 IGQYCKETTKL

-595 FPPGYTWNINRP
+595 FPPGNTWNINRP

-620 YIGHNPIRDDQL
+620 YIGHNPSRDGKL
-632 PENSCWHTYSYFL
+632 PEDSCWHTYDYFL
-645 DLSKNGNLAYIY
+645 NLAKKGNLAYIY

-691 KDFLYN
+691 EDFLYN

-748 YSEEKFYKVK
+748 YSEEKEYEPDGITYK
-758 ELTNEELK
+758 
-766 TSGDIY
+766 I
-772 YYYDSTLDEY
+772 
-782 IIAKNLSYKQCTE
+782 
-795 DSSFIASNTYYI
+795 
-807 KKNQN
+807 
-812 AYEKVENLTE
+812 
-822 DIFNNNK
+822 
-829 SNYYYQIDYYSK
+829 
-841 NKELA
+841 
-846 LGSSYRVKTVWNPF
+846 KTVWNPF
-860 KEKDTFTCD
+860 IEKDTFTCD
-869 YYLKGDTETDD
+869 YYLKGENETDD

-912 MQYSIATI
+912 MQYSIAAI

-941 QVIFTNGQ
+941 QVIFTTGQ

-991 NYSYCSEGVTITAVP
+991 NYSYCSEGVTITAIP

-1011 PNTLIYIYNEENKIN
+1011 PNTLVYIYNEENKIN

>member
-145 SIDFGKIDNYE
+145 SIDFGKIDIYE
-156 DTYTEVKIKDCTQY
+156 DTYTEVQIKDYTQY

-176 IYEDGKYKI
+176 IYENGEYKL
-185 SLNEFN
+185 SLSEFN

-199 DTLLKQDSLKLKD
+199 DILLRQDSLKLKD

-249 LYLLYDEDAHIYT
+249 LYLLYDEDAQIYT
-262 QMVIDEDFPIY
+262 QMVIDENF
-273 IETSSE
+273 
-279 KYDYEPVENL
+279 
-289 SIETFYS
+289 SIGNGYTIS
-296 NPEEY
+296 TCP
-301 WVKSEESEDFY
+301 
-312 YQVSQYNEELTYY
+312 QY
-325 TRSYIAPTVDEE
+325 
-337 AKQIK
+337 
-342 DIPVFN
+342 N
-348 NAIDDFNDSRTIF
+348 NAIDSLNDGRYIF
-361 YLDTDILDEE
+361 TLED
-371 TGKRDK
+371 GKDY
-377 SRWSAT
+377 SAT

-394 TTDLTYPGDL
+394 TTDLVYPGDL
-404 ISSVGESLTS
+404 ISSAGESLTS

-450 TLVNADDNIFARDAV
+450 TLVNEDNNIFARDAV

-620 YIGHNPIRDDQL
+620 YIGHNPIRDNQL

-645 DLSKNGNLAYIY
+645 DLATGGNLAYIY

-691 KDFLYN
+691 EDFLYK
-697 VQNNN
+697 VQTNN

-748 YSEEKFYKVK
+748 YSEEK
-758 ELTNEELK
+758 
-766 TSGDIY
+766 
-772 YYYDSTLDEY
+772 EY
-782 IIAKNLSYKQCTE
+782 E
-795 DSSFIASNTYYI
+795 PDGVTYRI
-807 KKNQN
+807 
-812 AYEKVENLTE
+812 
-822 DIFNNNK
+822 
-829 SNYYYQIDYYSK
+829 
-841 NKELA
+841 
-846 LGSSYRVKTVWNPF
+846 KTVWNPF

-912 MQYSIATI
+912 MQYSIAAI

>member
-145 SIDFGKIDNYE
+145 SIDFGKIDIYE
-156 DTYTEVKIKDCTQY
+156 DTYSEVQIKDYTQY

-176 IYEDGKYKI
+176 IYENGEYKI

-199 DTLLKQDSLKLKD
+199 DILLKQDSLKLKD

-249 LYLLYDEDAHIYT
+249 LYLLYDEAAQIYT
-262 QMVIDEDFPIY
+262 QMVIDEDF
-273 IETSSE
+273 
-279 KYDYEPVENL
+279 
-289 SIETFYS
+289 SIGNGYTIS
-296 NPEEY
+296 TCP
-301 WVKSEESEDFY
+301 
-312 YQVSQYNEELTYY
+312 QY
-325 TRSYIAPTVDEE
+325 
-337 AKQIK
+337 
-342 DIPVFN
+342 N
-348 NAIDDFNDSRTIF
+348 NAIDSLNDGRYIF
-361 YLDTDILDEE
+361 TLED
-371 TGKRDK
+371 GKEY
-377 SRWSAT
+377 SAT

-450 TLVNADDNIFARDAV
+450 TLVNTDDNIFARDAI

-492 KNDYS
+492 RNDYS
-497 IWGTRKGISGA
+497 IWGTRKGITGA

-541 IKMPNRQKNPD
+541 IKMPVRQKNPE
-552 GLNDDWW
+552 GLDDNWW

-569 ALTGEYPTS
+569 TLTGEYPAS

-595 FPPGYTWNINRP
+595 FPPGNTWNINRP

-620 YIGHNPIRDDQL
+620 YFGHNPLKDGSL
-632 PENSCWHTYSYFL
+632 PEDSCWHTYSYFL
-645 DLSKNGNLAYIY
+645 DLAKDGNLAYIY
-657 KPKIPTNVNINYK
+657 KPKIPANVNINYK

-691 KDFLYN
+691 EDFLYN

-748 YSEEKFYKVK
+748 YSEEK
-758 ELTNEELK
+758 
-766 TSGDIY
+766 
-772 YYYDSTLDEY
+772 EY
-782 IIAKNLSYKQCTE
+782 E
-795 DSSFIASNTYYI
+795 PDGVTYRI
-807 KKNQN
+807 
-812 AYEKVENLTE
+812 
-822 DIFNNNK
+822 
-829 SNYYYQIDYYSK
+829 
-841 NKELA
+841 
-846 LGSSYRVKTVWNPF
+846 KTVWNPF

-912 MQYSIATI
+912 MQYSIAAI

-991 NYSYCSEGVTITAVP
+991 NYSYCSEGVTITVVP

>member
-85 EIGLKNNINKE
+85 EIGLKNNINKD

-145 SIDFGKIDNYE
+145 SIDFGKIDIYE
-156 DTYTEVKIKDCTQY
+156 DTYSEVQIKDYTQY

-176 IYEDGKYKI
+176 IYENGEYKI

-249 LYLLYDEDAHIYT
+249 LYLLYDEAAQIYT
-262 QMVIDEDFPIY
+262 QMVIDEDF
-273 IETSSE
+273 
-279 KYDYEPVENL
+279 
-289 SIETFYS
+289 SIGNGYTIS
-296 NPEEY
+296 TCP
-301 WVKSEESEDFY
+301 
-312 YQVSQYNEELTYY
+312 QY
-325 TRSYIAPTVDEE
+325 
-337 AKQIK
+337 
-342 DIPVFN
+342 N
-348 NAIDDFNDSRTIF
+348 NAIDSLNDGRYIF
-361 YLDTDILDEE
+361 TLED
-371 TGKRDK
+371 GKK
-377 SRWSAT
+377 YSAT

-394 TTDLTYPGDL
+394 TTDLIYPGDL

-450 TLVNADDNIFARDAV
+450 TLVNADDNIFARDAI

-497 IWGTRKGISGA
+497 IWGTRKGITGA

-526 SYDGNTYTT
+526 SYDGNIYTT

-541 IKMPNRQKNPD
+541 IKMPVRQKNPE
-552 GLNDDWW
+552 GLDDNWW

-569 ALTGEYPTS
+569 VLTGDYPADH
-578 YIGQYCKETTKL
+578 IGQYCKETTKL

-595 FPPGYTWNINRP
+595 FPPGNTWNINRP

-620 YIGHNPIRDDQL
+620 YIGHNPSRDGKL
-632 PENSCWHTYSYFL
+632 PEDSCWHTYDYFL
-645 DLSKNGNLAYIY
+645 NLAKKGNLAYIY

-691 KDFLYN
+691 EDFLYN

-731 QLYDPNPDIIY
+731 QLYDPNPNIIY

-748 YSEEKFYKVK
+748 YSEEKEYEPDGVTYK
-758 ELTNEELK
+758 
-766 TSGDIY
+766 I
-772 YYYDSTLDEY
+772 
-782 IIAKNLSYKQCTE
+782 
-795 DSSFIASNTYYI
+795 
-807 KKNQN
+807 
-812 AYEKVENLTE
+812 
-822 DIFNNNK
+822 
-829 SNYYYQIDYYSK
+829 
-841 NKELA
+841 
-846 LGSSYRVKTVWNPF
+846 KTVWNPF
-860 KEKDTFTCD
+860 REKDTFTCD
-869 YYLKGDTETDD
+869 YYLKGENETDD

-912 MQYSIATI
+912 MQYSIAAI

-941 QVIFTNGQ
+941 QVIFTTGQ

-991 NYSYCSEGVTITAVP
+991 NYSYCSEGVTITAIP

-1011 PNTLIYIYNEENKIN
+1011 PNTLVYIYNEENKIN

>member
-96 YPNIIWFKQGIYVIT
+96 YSDIIWFKQGIYVIT

-145 SIDFGKIDNYE
+145 SIDFGKIDIYE
-156 DTYTEVKIKDCTQY
+156 DTYTEVQIKDYTQY

-176 IYEDGKYKI
+176 IYENGEYKL
-185 SLNEFN
+185 SLSEFN

-199 DTLLKQDSLKLKD
+199 DILLRQDSLKLKD
-212 IIKEAV
+212 IIKEAI

-249 LYLLYDEDAHIYT
+249 LYLLYDEAAQIYT
-262 QMVIDEDFPIY
+262 QMIIDEDF
-273 IETSSE
+273 
-279 KYDYEPVENL
+279 
-289 SIETFYS
+289 SIGNGYTIS
-296 NPEEY
+296 TCP
-301 WVKSEESEDFY
+301 
-312 YQVSQYNEELTYY
+312 QY
-325 TRSYIAPTVDEE
+325 
-337 AKQIK
+337 
-342 DIPVFN
+342 N
-348 NAIDDFNDSRTIF
+348 NAIDTLNDGRYIF
-361 YLDTDILDEE
+361 TLED
-371 TGKRDK
+371 GKEY
-377 SRWSAT
+377 SAT

-394 TTDLTYPGDL
+394 TTDLIYPGDL

-595 FPPGYTWNINRP
+595 FPPGYAWNINRP

-691 KDFLYN
+691 EDFLYK
-697 VQNNN
+697 VQTNN

-731 QLYDPNPDIIY
+731 QLYNPNPDIIY

-748 YSEEKFYKVK
+748 YSEEK
-758 ELTNEELK
+758 
-766 TSGDIY
+766 
-772 YYYDSTLDEY
+772 EY
-782 IIAKNLSYKQCTE
+782 E
-795 DSSFIASNTYYI
+795 PDGVTYRI
-807 KKNQN
+807 
-812 AYEKVENLTE
+812 
-822 DIFNNNK
+822 
-829 SNYYYQIDYYSK
+829 
-841 NKELA
+841 
-846 LGSSYRVKTVWNPF
+846 KTVWNPF

-912 MQYSIATI
+912 MQYSIAAI

>member
-1 MKNPLQDKEFLYN
+1 MKNPFQDKEFLYN

-85 EIGLKNNINKE
+85 EIGLKNNISKD

-145 SIDFGKIDNYE
+145 SIDFGKIDIYE
-156 DTYTEVKIKDCTQY
+156 DTYSEVQIKDYTQY

-176 IYEDGKYKI
+176 IYENGEYKI

-199 DTLLKQDSLKLKD
+199 DILLRQDSLKLKD

-249 LYLLYDEDAHIYT
+249 LYLLYDEAAQIYT
-262 QMVIDEDFPIY
+262 QMVIDEDF
-273 IETSSE
+273 
-279 KYDYEPVENL
+279 
-289 SIETFYS
+289 SIGNGYTIS
-296 NPEEY
+296 TCP
-301 WVKSEESEDFY
+301 
-312 YQVSQYNEELTYY
+312 QY
-325 TRSYIAPTVDEE
+325 
-337 AKQIK
+337 
-342 DIPVFN
+342 N
-348 NAIDDFNDSRTIF
+348 NAIDSLNDGRYIF
-361 YLDTDILDEE
+361 TLED
-371 TGKRDK
+371 GKK
-377 SRWSAT
+377 YSAT

-421 TIGAFEY
+421 IIGAFEY

-450 TLVNADDNIFARDAV
+450 TLVNADNNIFARDAI

-497 IWGTRKGISGA
+497 IWGTRKGITGA

-541 IKMPNRQKNPD
+541 IKMPVRQKNPE
-552 GLNDDWW
+552 GLDDNWW

-569 ALTGEYPTS
+569 ALTGEYPAS

-595 FPPGYTWNINRP
+595 FPPGYIWNVNRP

-620 YIGHNPIRDDQL
+620 YIGHNPSKDGQL
-632 PENSCWHTYSYFL
+632 PEDSCWHTYSYFL
-645 DLSKNGNLAYIY
+645 DLAKDGNLAYIY

-691 KDFLYN
+691 EDFLYN

-742 DTEGGY
+742 NTEGGY
-748 YSEEKFYKVK
+748 YSEEK
-758 ELTNEELK
+758 
-766 TSGDIY
+766 
-772 YYYDSTLDEY
+772 EY
-782 IIAKNLSYKQCTE
+782 E
-795 DSSFIASNTYYI
+795 PDGVTYRI
-807 KKNQN
+807 
-812 AYEKVENLTE
+812 
-822 DIFNNNK
+822 
-829 SNYYYQIDYYSK
+829 
-841 NKELA
+841 
-846 LGSSYRVKTVWNPF
+846 KTVWNPF

-912 MQYSIATI
+912 MQYSIAAI

>member
-33 EKPLEQIEGRVTSGS
+33 EKPQEQIEGRVTSGS

-145 SIDFGKIDNYE
+145 SIDFGKIDIYE
-156 DTYTEVKIKDCTQY
+156 DTYSEVQIKDYTQY

-176 IYEDGKYKI
+176 IYENGEYKI

-191 EKTKYYTK
+191 EKIKYYTK
-199 DTLLKQDSLKLKD
+199 DVLLKQDSLKLKD

-249 LYLLYDEDAHIYT
+249 LYLLYDEAAQIYT
-262 QMVIDEDFPIY
+262 QMVIDEDF
-273 IETSSE
+273 
-279 KYDYEPVENL
+279 
-289 SIETFYS
+289 SIGNGYTIS
-296 NPEEY
+296 TCP
-301 WVKSEESEDFY
+301 
-312 YQVSQYNEELTYY
+312 QY
-325 TRSYIAPTVDEE
+325 
-337 AKQIK
+337 
-342 DIPVFN
+342 N
-348 NAIDDFNDSRTIF
+348 NAIDSLNDGRYIF
-361 YLDTDILDEE
+361 TLED
-371 TGKRDK
+371 GKQY
-377 SRWSAT
+377 SAT

-450 TLVNADDNIFARDAV
+450 TLVNADNNIFARDAI

-497 IWGTRKGISGA
+497 IWGTRKGITGA

-526 SYDGNTYTT
+526 SYDGNIYTT

-691 KDFLYN
+691 EDFLYQ

-748 YSEEKFYKVK
+748 YSEEK
-758 ELTNEELK
+758 
-766 TSGDIY
+766 
-772 YYYDSTLDEY
+772 EY
-782 IIAKNLSYKQCTE
+782 E
-795 DSSFIASNTYYI
+795 PDGVTYRI
-807 KKNQN
+807 
-812 AYEKVENLTE
+812 
-822 DIFNNNK
+822 
-829 SNYYYQIDYYSK
+829 
-841 NKELA
+841 
-846 LGSSYRVKTVWNPF
+846 KTVWNPF

-880 YSATKYYWNKN
+880 YSAVKYYWNKN

-912 MQYSIATI
+912 MQYSIAAI

>member
-1 MKNPLQDKEFLYN
+1 MKNPLQDKDFLYN
-14 LNQDRHKEI
+14 LNQDRYKEI

-33 EKPLEQIEGRVTSGS
+33 EKPLEQIEGRVSSGS

-85 EIGLKNNINKE
+85 EIGLKNNINKD

-145 SIDFGKIDNYE
+145 SIDFGKIDIYE
-156 DTYTEVKIKDCTQY
+156 DTYSEVQIKDYTQY

-176 IYEDGKYKI
+176 IYENGEYKI

-191 EKTKYYTK
+191 ENIKYYTK
-199 DTLLKQDSLKLKD
+199 DILLKQDSLKLKD

-229 IINDLD
+229 VINDLD

-249 LYLLYDEDAHIYT
+249 LYLLYDETAQIYT
-262 QMVIDEDFPIY
+262 QMVIDEDF
-273 IETSSE
+273 
-279 KYDYEPVENL
+279 
-289 SIETFYS
+289 SIGNGYTIS
-296 NPEEY
+296 TCP
-301 WVKSEESEDFY
+301 
-312 YQVSQYNEELTYY
+312 QY
-325 TRSYIAPTVDEE
+325 
-337 AKQIK
+337 
-342 DIPVFN
+342 N
-348 NAIDDFNDSRTIF
+348 NAIDSLNDGRYIF
-361 YLDTDILDEE
+361 TLED
-371 TGKRDK
+371 GKK
-377 SRWSAT
+377 YSAT
-383 KVEYGATAGYR
+383 KIEYGTTAGYR
-394 TTDLTYPGDL
+394 TTDLVYPGDL

-450 TLVNADDNIFARDAV
+450 TLVNADNNIFARDAI

-497 IWGTRKGISGA
+497 IWGTRKSITGA

-515 YAIHNKPVYYH
+515 YAIHNKPIYYH
-526 SYDGNTYTT
+526 SYDGNIYTT
-535 LEMNEV
+535 LEMNE
-541 IKMPNRQKNPD
+541 I
-552 GLNDDWW
+552 
-559 NIFDWAEYYK
+559 I
-569 ALTGEYPTS
+569 
-578 YIGQYCKETTKL
+578 
-590 DLNAI
+590 
-595 FPPGYTWNINRP
+595 
-607 VFLFDVNKDGTLG
+607 
-620 YIGHNPIRDDQL
+620 
-632 PENSCWHTYSYFL
+632 
-645 DLSKNGNLAYIY
+645 
-657 KPKIPTNVNINYK
+657 KIPDIDVHYK

-691 KDFLYN
+691 EDFLYN
-697 VQNNN
+697 IQNNN
-702 LKMDGLSSY
+702 LKTDGLSSY

-748 YSEEKFYKVK
+748 YSEEK
-758 ELTNEELK
+758 
-766 TSGDIY
+766 
-772 YYYDSTLDEY
+772 EY
-782 IIAKNLSYKQCTE
+782 EPDGI
-795 DSSFIASNTYYI
+795 TYRI
-807 KKNQN
+807 
-812 AYEKVENLTE
+812 
-822 DIFNNNK
+822 
-829 SNYYYQIDYYSK
+829 
-841 NKELA
+841 
-846 LGSSYRVKTVWNPF
+846 KTVWNPF
-860 KEKDTFTCD
+860 REKDTFTCD
-869 YYLKGDTETDD
+869 YYLKGENETDD

-912 MQYSIATI
+912 MQYSIAAI

-991 NYSYCSEGVTITAVP
+991 NYSYCSESVTITAVP
-1006 IYNLE
+1006 IYHLE
-1011 PNTLIYIYNEENKIN
+1011 PNTLVYIYNKENKIN

-1043 MSITATKIIEQ
+1043 MSITATKIMEQ
-1054 VY
+1054 IY

>member
-1 MKNPLQDKEFLYN
+1 MKNPLQDKDFLYN

-33 EKPLEQIEGRVTSGS
+33 ENPLEQIEGRVTSGS
-48 INIDGTSTVRR
+48 INIDGTSTIRR

-85 EIGLKNNINKE
+85 EIGLKNNINNE
-96 YPNIIWFKQGIYVIT
+96 YPDIIWFKQGIYVIT

-145 SIDFGKIDNYE
+145 SIDFGKIDVYE
-156 DTYTEVKIKDCTQY
+156 DTYTEVQIKDYTQY

-176 IYEDGKYKI
+176 IYENGEYKI
-185 SLNEFN
+185 SVNEFN

-199 DTLLKQDSLKLKD
+199 DILLKQDSLKLKD

-249 LYLLYDEDAHIYT
+249 LYLLYDEDAQIYT
-262 QMVIDEDFPIY
+262 QMVIDENF
-273 IETSSE
+273 
-279 KYDYEPVENL
+279 
-289 SIETFYS
+289 SIGNGYTIS
-296 NPEEY
+296 TCP
-301 WVKSEESEDFY
+301 
-312 YQVSQYNEELTYY
+312 QY
-325 TRSYIAPTVDEE
+325 
-337 AKQIK
+337 
-342 DIPVFN
+342 N
-348 NAIDDFNDSRTIF
+348 NAIDSLNDGRYIF
-361 YLDTDILDEE
+361 TLED
-371 TGKRDK
+371 GKDY
-377 SRWSAT
+377 SAT

-394 TTDLTYPGDL
+394 TTDLVYPGDL

-450 TLVNADDNIFARDAV
+450 TLVNEDNNIFARDAV

-497 IWGTRKGISGA
+497 IWGTRKGVSGA

-526 SYDGNTYTT
+526 SYDGNIYTT
-535 LEMNEV
+535 LEINEV
-541 IKMPNRQKNPD
+541 IKMPSRQKNPD

-569 ALTGEYPTS
+569 TLTGEYPAS
-578 YIGQYCKETTKL
+578 YIGSYCKETTKL
-590 DLNAI
+590 DLNSI
-595 FPPGYTWNINRP
+595 FPPGNIWDINRP

-620 YIGHNPIRDDQL
+620 YFGHNPSRDGKL
-632 PENSCWHTYSYFL
+632 PEDSCWHHYSYFL
-645 DLSKNGNLAYIY
+645 DLATDGNLAYIY
-657 KPKIPTNVNINYK
+657 KPKIPTDVNISYK

-691 KDFLYN
+691 EDFLYQ

-702 LKMDGLSSY
+702 LKLDGLSSY

-731 QLYDPNPDIIY
+731 QLYDPNPDIVY

-748 YSEEKFYKVK
+748 YSEEK
-758 ELTNEELK
+758 
-766 TSGDIY
+766 
-772 YYYDSTLDEY
+772 EY
-782 IIAKNLSYKQCTE
+782 EPDGI
-795 DSSFIASNTYYI
+795 TYRI
-807 KKNQN
+807 
-812 AYEKVENLTE
+812 
-822 DIFNNNK
+822 
-829 SNYYYQIDYYSK
+829 
-841 NKELA
+841 
-846 LGSSYRVKTVWNPF
+846 KTVWNPF

-869 YYLKGDTETDD
+869 YYLKGDSETDD
-880 YSATKYYWNKN
+880 YSAVKYYWNKN

-898 LNFWIDFYDGNDSL
+898 LNFWIDFYDGNNSL
-912 MQYSIATI
+912 MQYSIAAI

-991 NYSYCSEGVTITAVP
+991 NYSYCSEGITITAVP

-1011 PNTLIYIYNEENKIN
+1011 PNTLVYIYNEENKIN